1 MDLTPI
7 KETFDELFSHLE
19 AMETQSSALLQF
31 LKDKEHVTDKD
42 LAPYL
47 EQAGNTSNVK
57 WLATRLRMERL
68 FESAEQTEEN
78 AAQEKKAEKEA
89 NANRNLVSFLEKSGK
104 KESDE
109 KPDRDL
115 QTPEVDS
122 GDKAGQPQETS
133 ERKSR
138 VG

>member
-1 MDLTPI
+1 MDLKPI
-7 KETFDELFSHLE
+7 KETFHELFSHLE
-19 AMETQSSALLQF
+19 AMETQSAALLQF
-31 LKDKEHVTDKD
+31 LKDKKHVTDKD

-57 WLATRLRMERL
+57 WRATRLRMERL

-78 AAQEKKAEKEA
+78 AAKKKKAEKEA
-89 NANRNLVSFLEKSGK
+89 NASRNLVNFMEKSRK

-109 KPDRDL
+109 KRDRDQRAGKDDSQDSAGKEKSAPQ
-115 QTPEVDS
+115 QT
-122 GDKAGQPQETS
+122 K
-133 ERKSR
+133 R